1 MKLSKKTIGLIEI
14 ALIGGAIIATIL
26 IVSGCQGIKGF
37 QYANNGAISS
47 SEARNAAAM
56 ARAEANALD
65 AIAAE
70 NDATAHRVINTAGGL
85 VDDLGIGGIGGIGAA
100 IGALSTL
107 WVKPPRRK
115 KKVASEDVDTTE

>member
-1 MKLSKKTIGLIEI
+1 MRISKKAIAFLEI
-14 ALIGGAIIATIL
+14 VFLGGALIAIIVIAA
-26 IVSGCQGIKGF
+26 GCQGIKGF

-56 ARAEANALD
+56 ARAEATALD

-70 NDATAHRVINTAGGL
+70 NDASANRIIGAASTL

-107 WVKPPRRK
+107 WVKPPRRRK
-115 KKVASEDVDTTE
+115 KIVEPEPAA

>member
-1 MKLSKKTIGLIEI
+1 MKISKKTIGLIEI
-14 ALIGGAIIATIL
+14 ALLGGALIATIF
-26 IVSGCQGIKGF
+26 IVFGCQGIKGF
-37 QYANNGAISS
+37 QYANDGSLSS

-56 ARAEANALD
+56 ARAEANVLET
-65 AIAAE
+65 IAAE

-115 KKVASEDVDTTE
+115 KKALSEDVDSTE